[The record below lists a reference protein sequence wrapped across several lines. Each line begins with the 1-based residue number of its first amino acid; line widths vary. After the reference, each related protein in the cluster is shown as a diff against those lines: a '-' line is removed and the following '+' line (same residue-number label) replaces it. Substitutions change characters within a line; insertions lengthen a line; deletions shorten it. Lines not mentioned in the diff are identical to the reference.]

1 MDETVIPPRAAPR
14 GRPRRSAEATRDLR
28 ARVLA
33 AAQALFAQGGYEGVS
48 MRNVA
53 KAASCSAPALYRLF
67 PHKRA
72 LLRNIWDDVLGELDR
87 DLAAAAAGRARALD
101 RLGAL
106 GRGYVRFWV
115 EHPDHFRA
123 LFLIEDRLAE
133 PGERYFV
140 DTSENL
146 PRMVARFEE
155 AAKAA
160 SAAGEL
166 TGDPREIIELLF
178 CGLHGVASGVIGMP
192 EYPWGPP
199 DLLAGRMVDALLAG
213 LAP

>member
-1 MDETVIPPRAAPR
+1 MDEIVTPPRATPR
-14 GRPRRSAEATRDLR
+14 GRPSRSAEATQGLR

-33 AAQALFAQGGYEGVS
+33 TAEGLFAQGGYEGVS

-53 KAASCSAPALYRLF
+53 RATGCSPAALYRLF

-87 DLAAAAAGRARALD
+87 DLAAAAAGVSSDLD
-101 RLGAL
+101 RLRAL

-123 LFLIEDRLAE
+123 LFMIEDRVAE

-146 PRMVARFEE
+146 PRMVARFHE
-155 AAKAA
+155 AAQAA
-160 SAAGEL
+160 TTAGGL
-166 TGDPREIIELLF
+166 TGDPREIIEVLF

-192 EYPWGPP
+192 EYPWGPAER
-199 DLLAGRMVDALLAG
+199 LAGRMVDTLLSG
-213 LAP
+213 LAR